1 MNKTTLRS
9 TQGHTFKVTGQLN
22 TLGGQCSGLDLAVRE
37 GGSGTRY
44 VVKWLIKGHQDEIA
58 RNEILLKMT
67 ALQAIPQVLAPR
79 DIVRDG
85 NRVGIVTPYLEC
97 GMTIEEL
104 LQNPRS
110 VREHMV
116 IALQLA
122 HLVALLEGL
131 GIHHGDLSSQ
141 NAMLVLVAGV
151 PRVFLIDLDNAS
163 GAGLPPAMMM
173 GGEFYAA
180 AERENTSNQP
190 DASSEAYS
198 LAVMLHELLL
208 GTHPFQNDLGLTIEQ
223 ARRTPWLYDPN
234 LAARQPY
241 GLPPELLH
249 PALVDTFRATLQPDP
264 ALRTPAARWREIL
277 RTLVADCRLAFCA
290 ACQMPFHI
298 HSGRSECP
306 SCRLRFQRA
315 IVTAA
320 SQRLEV
326 PQSLMLGRDHCG
338 NPSVSRE
345 HVWIT
350 RRGPELIAEVRSA
363 TSPTWLCA
371 NGQWRELRAGE
382 VVPLPHGASL
392 RLHDS
397 EFIVE

>member
-1 MNKTTLRS
+1 REPSSSGGSLAWHGTSGGAATCPPGWHPRSPNSSPPRTPTTSTSPTTTPVAPCSCGTAGRSGPRRRPCSSGHPWEQPDMNKTTLRS

-223 ARRTPWLYDPN
+223 ARRTPW
-234 LAARQPY
+234 
-241 GLPPELLH
+241 
-249 PALVDTFRATLQPDP
+249 
-264 ALRTPAARWREIL
+264 
-277 RTLVADCRLAFCA
+277 
-290 ACQMPFHI
+290 
-298 HSGRSECP
+298 
-306 SCRLRFQRA
+306 
-315 IVTAA
+315 
-320 SQRLEV
+320 
-326 PQSLMLGRDHCG
+326 
-338 NPSVSRE
+338 
-345 HVWIT
+345 
-350 RRGPELIAEVRSA
+350 
-363 TSPTWLCA
+363 
-371 NGQWRELRAGE
+371 
-382 VVPLPHGASL
+382 
-392 RLHDS
+392 
-397 EFIVE
+397 